1 LSSAVK
7 EMSFL
12 DHLEELR
19 WRIIKAVIA
28 VVIAAIPCGI
38 YWKKIFEIVMIY
50 PLRLSNPQPKLIYTS
65 PSETVIMSIKIA
77 CAGGLI
83 LAAPVV
89 FYQIW
94 KFVSPALYGNEK
106 KVVLPTALISTL
118 FFIGG
123 IVFSYLMFPFVM
135 RFLTMFAP
143 EKLAP
148 MFKASDYFGFLLKV
162 SLAFGFVFELP
173 VISFVLSYIG
183 LINASFLL
191 KNSRYAIVLIFILSA
206 ILTPPDVI
214 SQTMMAL
221 PMLLLYAVSILV
233 SFLASRRNR

>member
-1 LSSAVK
+1 MSSAVK

-19 WRIIKAVIA
+19 WRIIKAAVA
-28 VVIAAIPCGI
+28 VVITAIPCGI
-38 YWKKIFEIVMIY
+38 YWKKIFDVVMIY

-65 PSETVIMSIKIA
+65 PSETVIISIKIA

-83 LAAPVV
+83 LAAPVI
-89 FYQIW
+89 FYQLW
-94 KFVSPALYGNEK
+94 KFISPALYGNEK
-106 KVVLPTALISTL
+106 KVVLPTTLVSTL
-118 FFIGG
+118 FFIAG

-148 MFKASDYFGFLLKV
+148 MFKASEYFGFLLKI

-173 VISFVLSYIG
+173 VISFVLSYMG
-183 LINASFLL
+183 LINASFLI

-214 SQTMMAL
+214 SQSMMAL
-221 PMLLLYAVSILV
+221 PMLLLYVISILV
-233 SFLASRRNR
+233 SFLASRRNK